1 MRQPKKKTIF
11 VISDLHRGG
20 APGGDGMPSFQMC
33 SSEGRARLAEFIQYA
48 AAQRLPDCDVHL
60 ILNGDIVDFLAEEKF
75 ASFTNDDEA
84 ARNKLQQIIK
94 TTGEVWARLR
104 TFVQSGAKLT
114 LLLGNHDTELCL
126 PEPKRLLLDT
136 IGPGQIEFLYDNQA
150 FVEGPLLIEHGNR
163 YDRWNVISH
172 DALRAIRSALSR
184 KEDPI
189 DYKGP
194 AGSQLVYSVMNG
206 LKRKYPF
213 VDLLKPEGPGVLP
226 VLAVLDPSAMKDVPR
241 LAALAEKSSRVQFN
255 ANGIP
260 TDQQNIKGRV
270 TRSKKDRELIA
281 LAFELAGIEDQAN
294 IAAFKKAK
302 DLWDRLTKA
311 ATEAA
316 KKAARELES
325 QLLLKAFRAFADIHR
340 QTFDVNRE
348 DAEYLTPAQAAA
360 ERGFK
365 VVIFGHTHLVKR
377 VGLNKEGAVYLN
389 TGTWADLMKV
399 PEAILS
405 GDKTKAKQQLVGFL
419 KDLEGGNL
427 RDWRCQVPT
436 FARVDMESGKP
447 VSADVYVFNGP
458 RRVQRVRD
466 GRLSQLD
473 HKKTV

>member
-1 MRQPKKKTIF
+1 MSRAKKTTTF
-11 VISDLHRGG
+11 VISDLHLGG

-48 AAQRLPDCDVHL
+48 AAQRSFDCDVHL

-94 TTGEVWARLR
+94 TTGEVWDGLR
-104 TFVQSGAKLT
+104 SFVRSGAKLT
-114 LLLGNHDTELCL
+114 LLLGNHDAELCL
-126 PEPKRLLLDT
+126 PEPRRLLLDT
-136 IGPGQIEFLYDNQA
+136 IGPGEIEFLYDNQA

-163 YDRWNVISH
+163 YDRWNIISH

-189 DYKGP
+189 NYNGP
-194 AGSQLVYSVMNG
+194 AGSQLVHSVINR

-213 VDLLKPEGPGVLP
+213 VDLLKPEGAGVLP
-226 VLAVLDPSAMKDVPR
+226 ILAVLDPAAMKEVPR
-241 LAALAEKSSRVQFN
+241 LAALAERSSRVQFD
-255 ANGIP
+255 ANGVPI
-260 TDQQNIKGRV
+260 DQQNIKGRV
-270 TRSKKDRELIA
+270 TRSRRDRELIA

-294 IAAFKKAK
+294 IAAFMKAK
-302 DLWDRLTKA
+302 DLWNRLAKA
-311 ATEAA
+311 TSEAA
-316 KKAARELES
+316 KKAAREVES
-325 QLLLKAFRAFADIHR
+325 QLLLKAFRAFAEIHR

-348 DAEYLTPAQAAA
+348 DAEYLTPSQAAA

-377 VGLNKEGAVYLN
+377 VRLNKEGAVYLN

-399 PEAILS
+399 PGAILS
-405 GDKTKAKQQLVGFL
+405 GDETKAKQQLIGFL
-419 KDLEGGNL
+419 RDLEGGNL

-436 FARVDMESGKP
+436 FARVDLESGRL
-447 VSADVYVFNGP
+447 VSADVYVFDGP
-458 RRVQRVRD
+458 GRVHRVRD
-466 GRLSQLD
+466 GRLTELD
-473 HKKTV
+473 HARVI